1 MKKQTKL
8 GLILAAAAVLSV
20 SVASLVS
27 AKGWVQEGGEWYY
40 LDSNEERVT
49 DTIQSSG
56 TSKFYLSAEDG
67 RMMKDYFLEDRDG
80 QNYYFGQ
87 NGAMVTSTWVAVNSA
102 DVSNQGD
109 YIPDNYWYYFQ
120 ASGKAMKGGSGA
132 IKKTTIDGKKYAF
145 NDVGQMLTGWI
156 TEDGKVINPDDQTNP
171 FVDALYYAGG
181 DNDGVLRAGW
191 VTYYDGYD
199 SGEEWQDD
207 KTNLYFYFNTTNNK
221 KIGYGN
227 ATTKKINGKTY
238 AFSNEGIMLSKW
250 DAHYQYGGI
259 TGKVGTYFSGEDDG
273 HQVKKG
279 WVYAVPAQDIDQKAY
294 NDDEEKY
301 MYFGASGDIT
311 ADQIK
316 KINGKYYCF
325 NENGIM
331 KDGLVIWVI
340 DHTTTG
346 DTYKYASKLD
356 FDYAEG
362 SDVMKKG
369 LLETD
374 DGVFT
379 QVNPDGYV
387 VTIGGAN
394 AKIGDKITLHYFA
407 ADGSR
412 KTGTNKVQFSDDQ
425 YDFASNASGMKG
437 TGAFSKKYYSLGLL
451 LKANADIRYGIYRT
465 SRSIADG
472 YAPMFDIQKNAW
484 SVNVNN
490 NGYEVLTT
498 AGARQK
504 GNDTAKKDADG
515 NYWYIEKNSNKLK
528 GIWTKNIR
536 RKTDKF
542 ETYKINFANYYAFL
556 VDKGI
561 SFTADPTSS
570 TKFKVTDTLS
580 LAFFSSVSTTDLNTL
595 FPMDIDEVARNTT
608 GAADSITGELDLTN
622 ADGSYKIRWN
632 VNGMSWDSAGN
643 VTFRDEVSFKNSYT
657 PITSLWYQSDYGD
670 STNKWIPFG
679 FRDAAGNTCYAEFGK
694 GYSPYEVTPNNDY
707 FLNCYWD

>member
-27 AKGWVQEGGEWYY
+27 AKGWIQEGGEWYY
-40 LDSNEERVT
+40 LDSNDEKVT

-120 ASGKAMKGGSGA
+120 ASGKAMKGGSGS

-156 TEDGKVINPDDQTNP
+156 IDDGKVVNPDDNSNP

-199 SGEEWQDD
+199 SGEDWQND

-221 KIGYGN
+221 KISN
-227 ATTKKINGKTY
+227 QTKKINGKTY
-238 AFSNEGIMLSKW
+238 AFSDEGIMLSKW
-250 DAHYQYGGI
+250 DAHESHGFS
-259 TGKVGTYFSGEDDG
+259 KPKTYFSGEDDG

-279 WVYAVPAQDIDQKAY
+279 WVYAVPAQDIDSNAY
-294 NDDEEKY
+294 GDDEEKY
-301 MYFGASGDIT
+301 MYFGSSGEIT
-311 ADQIK
+311 EDQIK
-316 KINGKYYCF
+316 KVNGKYYCF
-325 NENGIM
+325 NQKGIM
-331 KDGLVIWVI
+331 KDGLIIWTVA
-340 DHTTTG
+340 HGTLG
-346 DTYKYASKLD
+346 DTYKYFDKLD
-356 FDYAEG
+356 LDWAEG
-362 SDVMKKG
+362 ADVAKKG
-369 LLETD
+369 FLEIGEGKFVKVD
-374 DGVFT
+374 PEGWVYFADGGEGK
-379 QVNPDGYV
+379 VNDR
-387 VTIGGAN
+387 
-394 AKIGDKITLHYFA
+394 ITLHYFGE
-407 ADGSR
+407 DGAR

-437 TGAFSKKYYSLGLL
+437 SGNFSKKYYSLGIL
-451 LKANADIRYGIYRT
+451 LKANSDIRYGIYRT
-465 SRSIADG
+465 TLSQSDPWAV
-472 YAPMFDIQKNAW
+472 APAFQAQMNGWAHNINE
-484 SVNVNN
+484 

-498 AGARQK
+498 AGSRQK

-515 NYWYIEKNSNKLK
+515 NYWYIEKNTHKLK

-536 RKTDKF
+536 YKADKF
-542 ETYKINFANYYAFL
+542 ETYKVASRYVKGTSFENSWPTEAQIKYY
-556 VDKGI
+556 
-561 SFTADPTSS
+561 SS
-570 TKFKVTDTLS
+570 C
-580 LAFFSSVSTTDLNTL
+580 STTDLNAIFNGSLVDETE
-595 FPMDIDEVARNTT
+595 FKAVFGDITETDAL
-608 GAADSITGELDLTN
+608 GA
-622 ADGSYKIRWN
+622 YKIRWEIQGRSYALDDKKSKY
-632 VNGMSWDSAGN
+632 VPS
-643 VTFRDEVSFKNSYT
+643 FRDEVSFKTANSMT
-657 PITSLWYQSDYGD
+657 GLWFQSDYGD
-670 STNKWIPFG
+670 SSNKWIPFG
-679 FRDAAGNTCYAEFGK
+679 FKDAAGNTCYHDFATVANRC
-694 GYSPYEVTPNNDY
+694 PYEVTPNNDY
-707 FLNCYWD
+707 FLNCYWES